1 MKHTRA
7 ATARRRGRPTSAVLS
22 PKRIT
27 SAATR
32 IIHTRGVKAL
42 TMSALAADLGVSVS
56 ALYNHTPSKHHVLLG
71 VQDGLNA
78 EIDCS
83 GFGRLPWDQ
92 ALTRWARSYRD
103 VYARN
108 VDLIPV
114 MAVLPVADAPHTLRM
129 YESVAGA
136 LVEAGFAQSQVVNM
150 IVAVESLLFG
160 SAYDAT
166 APGGL
171 FNSGE
176 LAALAPTFTDA
187 VAARTADP
195 AEGANQAFDLALTAL
210 LTGFR
215 ALLPAP
221 LPAPLPAETEVSARI
236 TRTKR
241 AGTSVSAEVTS
252 GNR

>member
-1 MKHTRA
+1 MKQEPA

-27 SAATR
+27 SAATK

-42 TMSALAADLGVSVS
+42 TMSALASDLGVSVS

-71 VQDGLNA
+71 VQDALNA

-83 GFGRLPWDQ
+83 GFGTLPWDQ
-92 ALTRWARSYRD
+92 ALTLWARSYRE

-108 VDLIPV
+108 VELIPV
-114 MAVLPVADAPHTLRM
+114 MAVLPVADAPHTLCM
-129 YESVAGA
+129 YESVAAA
-136 LVEAGFAQSQVVNM
+136 LVTAGFPPGQVVNM

-171 FNSGE
+171 FNPGK
-176 LAALAPTFTDA
+176 LAELAPTFTGVVA
-187 VAARTADP
+187 VRTADP
-195 AEGANQAFDLALTAL
+195 AEGADQAFELALEAL

-215 ALLPAP
+215 TLL
-221 LPAPLPAETEVSARI
+221 
-236 TRTKR
+236 
-241 AGTSVSAEVTS
+241 
-252 GNR
+252 